1 MRKTVLLKRAKKIIK
16 LEAKAIAALADKL
29 DDNFVKAIELID
41 NTSGRVI
48 VTGIGKSGII
58 AKKLASTFS
67 SIGIPAFFFHPA
79 EGIHGDLGVVRGDD
93 LLIAIS
99 KSGDTEEIVRVLPVF
114 KRLMIPIIAITG
126 DKNSMLAKDAEAVL
140 DVSVPSEA
148 CPINLV
154 PTSSTTASMVMG
166 DALAMVLLDIRGF
179 TPEDF
184 AVFHPGG
191 SLGRSLI
198 KVHQIMHTGDEIP
211 VVDQET
217 PFTELVLEITGKRL
231 GVTCVVDRDK
241 NLIGIVTDGDLRR
254 AIEKKLELSKLS
266 ASDVMT
272 ENPKTAAENE
282 LALEALNVMEKH
294 KITSIVVTNNKK
306 KIIGL
311 IHMHDILQAK
321 VV

>member
-282 LALEALNVMEKH
+282 LALETLNVMEKH

>member
-1 MRKTVLLKRAKKIIK
+1 MLKRAKKIIK

-99 KSGDTEEIVRVLPVF
+99 KSGDTEEIVKILPVF

-126 DKNSMLAKDAEAVL
+126 DKNSVLAKDAEAVL

-191 SLGRSLI
+191 TLGRSLI
-198 KVHQIMHTGDEIP
+198 KVHQIMHTGEEIP
-211 VVDQET
+211 VVDPET
-217 PFTELVLEITGKRL
+217 PFTELVLEITSKRL

-272 ENPKTAAENE
+272 KNPKTAAENE

-306 KIIGL
+306 KVIGL

>member
-1 MRKTVLLKRAKKIIK
+1 LLKRAKKIIK

-282 LALEALNVMEKH
+282 LALETLNVMEKH